1 MRRLARW
8 QEKHG
13 EGDDF
18 TGRRAFAEKPERWVT
33 PYGTN
38 AGQGQGVVDGTGL
51 DQPRMSHVVDSSR
64 PSEQGSE
71 RFMLPPRTQQH
82 VLTERV

>member
-13 EGDDF
+13 EGDNFAGRVAF
-18 TGRRAFAEKPERWVT
+18 TEKPERWVT

-38 AGQGQGVVDGTGL
+38 AGAGQGTVEGTGL
-51 DQPRMSHVVDSSR
+51 SQPRMSHAAESTR

-71 RFMLPPRTQQH
+71 RHMLPRAQAAQH
-82 VLTERV
+82 V